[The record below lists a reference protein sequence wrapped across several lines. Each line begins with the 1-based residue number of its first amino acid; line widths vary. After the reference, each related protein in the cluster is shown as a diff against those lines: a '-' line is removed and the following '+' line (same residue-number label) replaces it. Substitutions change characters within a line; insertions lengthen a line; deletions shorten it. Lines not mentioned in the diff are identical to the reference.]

1 MLAKLLLDQGAS
13 IDEQDEE
20 GWTAL
25 MKSSAN
31 GHTELVKLL
40 LDQGASV
47 NKKGEEG
54 QTALMVEIFS
64 GHTKVV
70 KPGRVNCS
78 ESKHVWCKRSVR
90 PFCVHGTARRLGL
103 SARFRRSVRSRKSL
117 GTDDGKT
124 QALHT
129 SWPSPRSRSSRAPS
143 RRRRCSHDRHPP
155 GLCCLVAPAQQHSS
169 W

>member
-1 MLAKLLLDQGAS
+1 
-13 IDEQDEE
+13 
-20 GWTAL
+20 
-25 MKSSAN
+25 MKSSSN

-90 PFCVHGTARRLGL
+90 PFCVHGTARPWPV
-103 SARFRRSVRSRKSL
+103 RSV
-117 GTDDGKT
+117 
-124 QALHT
+124 
-129 SWPSPRSRSSRAPS
+129 SSFRPF
-143 RRRRCSHDRHPP
+143 
-155 GLCCLVAPAQQHSS
+155 
-169 W
+169 

>member
-25 MKSSAN
+25 MKSSSN

-78 ESKHVWCKRSVR
+78 ESKHVWCSV
-90 PFCVHGTARRLGL
+90 P
-103 SARFRRSVRSRKSL
+103 SVRS
-117 GTDDGKT
+117 
-124 QALHT
+124 
-129 SWPSPRSRSSRAPS
+129 
-143 RRRRCSHDRHPP
+143 
-155 GLCCLVAPAQQHSS
+155 V
-169 W
+169 